1 MKSNREILR
10 ESFRRVL
17 SGKWFWRILV
27 VSMLLGT
34 VNNLA
39 NQLVDE
45 IFVKYGIQTWFDYL
59 EAKLRALLS
68 GVDCAVPS
76 QAIAMQMN
84 GATAFSVFM
93 ALIFGGIALFG
104 MTSVTLKSAKL
115 EDRGWF
121 RDSLAGFARPLGLAW
136 LGFAVM
142 FRVTVLALFF
152 ILPGIVAS
160 YSYSQCWNIKVE
172 NPDWTPSQCI
182 AESRRM
188 MRGNRM
194 QRFTLDMFFVLS
206 TLIVVLAFALVMGF
220 LPASDLVLTVVKLVG
235 FPILLLLG
243 MWLAVARAVF
253 YKALPKESADEVQT
267 SSANMESQTS
277 EPRSVSL

>member
-182 AESRRM
+182 AASRRM

>member
-1 MKSNREILR
+1 MTSNKEILR

-17 SGKWFWRILV
+17 SGKWFWRILI

-93 ALIFGGIALFG
+93 VLIFGGIALFG

-142 FRVTVLALFF
+142 FRVTVLMLFF

-160 YSYSQCWNIKVE
+160 YSYSQCWNLKVE

-188 MRGNRM
+188 MRGYRV
-194 QRFTLDMFFVLS
+194 QRFTLDMFFLLS
-206 TLIVVLAFALVMGF
+206 GLLVALAFVIVMKF
-220 LPASDLVLTVVKLVG
+220 LPQTESVILWMVRLAY
-235 FPILLLLG
+235 PILILLG

>member
-1 MKSNREILR
+1 MKSNKEILR

-59 EAKLRALLS
+59 EAKIRALLS

-182 AESRRM
+182 AASRRM

-194 QRFTLDMFFVLS
+194 QRFTLDVFFLLVGLW
-206 TLIVVLAFALVMGF
+206 IALVFVIVAKF
-220 LPASDLVLTVVKLVG
+220 LPQAESAVAVMVWIAY
-235 FPILLLLG
+235 PILVLLG

-253 YKALPKESADEVQT
+253 YKALPKEPEGDGQT